1 MFPACTILHIY
12 NYHILPLITS
22 MISMDPFGQVSSAVL
37 CCILS
42 CRMPW
47 AFQSRVCTFT
57 TSRSEMNRR
66 RVTHEMFDC
75 DHHTTLQKNLF
86 EGLYHLE
93 EIWFQHWGMGP
104 PCSAPY
110 MLIQALLSYTI
121 WLDHQRPK
129 RAESP
134 IESNRQYW
142 VSDQKRLRLISWNS
156 KEPTSSN
163 CSRVSR

>member
-1 MFPACTILHIY
+1 MTSLHDLHGSFRPGIICSSLL
-12 NYHILPLITS
+12 HFVLQ
-22 MISMDPFGQVSSAVL
+22 DAVSFSK
-37 CCILS
+37 
-42 CRMPW
+42 
-47 AFQSRVCTFT
+47 SRVYLHNQTADKWM
-57 TSRSEMNRR
+57 RLDRR
-66 RVTHEMFDC
+66 WTEGAWPIHEMFDC
-75 DHHTTLQKNLF
+75 DHHTVHASKNLF

-93 EIWFQHWGMGP
+93 EIWFQHWGMGS
-104 PCSAPY
+104 PCSTIH